1 MGRAITMEHSF
12 YCIKCGN
19 KGIPLPRKLGRQR
32 EKFHRKKMYCI
43 FCKEVVNHIE
53 CRTYAEVEQFKIDF
67 EEGVFKDET
76 EESIKHT
83 RE

>member
-19 KGIPLPRKLGRQR
+19 KGIPLPRKLGHQR

-67 EEGVFKDET
+67 GKGVFKDEA
-76 EESIKHT
+76 EESIEHT